1 MELQVE
7 LWQIRVN
14 LSHLRGLSVMQCCS
28 RQPVG
33 CRFVSSCLVVKVTLS
48 SSYQMYTKSSSEGTN
63 FRKALQGIWNAVHL
77 KKVFSRIHLF

>member
-33 CRFVSSCLVVKVTLS
+33 RRFGSSCLVVKVVLS
-48 SSYQMYTKSSSEGTN
+48 SNYQMYAKSSSERKN
-63 FRKALQGIWNAVHL
+63 FQKAPQGIWSAVYL
-77 KKVFSRIHLF
+77 KMSLV